1 MAEAANLAQR
11 LGYPA
16 DAKLVIINADD
27 LGSCHSANVGV
38 FECLATGTVTSA
50 TLMVPC
56 PWAREASSRYRGED
70 VGVHLTLNAEYELYR
85 WGPITHAPSLL
96 GGDGGFPSTVEDV
109 WDHADLDEVRRE
121 CRAQIERAIL
131 WGFDVSHIDS
141 HMGTLQLRP
150 EFFDVYLD
158 LAVEFGL
165 PLRMAGPATERY
177 SGFPARA
184 VAAEAGAVFTDHFRY
199 VGGVGTRQTFER
211 DFATLR
217 PGRDRVPAA
226 PGRGQRRA
234 ALTRHGRLDATSR
247 RLRDD
252 LQRGLGPPLPR
263 RRRCHPHRVPATAR
277 SGPGRRL
284 SHQRVI
290 RTSPTT
296 IQGVSILSRQKKR
309 GTDEFELVLSHEG
322 IEVRRPERPAQL
334 MSWDRVSEWEIEE
347 RKGYVL
353 LTLRGQ
359 GATTPLVVPGWTLD
373 DLEILMRD
381 VTSGSSADVPDGPE
395 PVVAQ
400 RNERG
405 TGAAVAVV
413 ATAAPA
419 TPAPATPSPV
429 QAAPPPESDAPA
441 PAVPTRAER
450 RQTATRGAWRRRFTW
465 RTAVTVALLGVLA
478 AAVILV
484 LLQSAGVIDWS
495 FLGPVA

>member
-1 MAEAANLAQR
+1 MAEGNLAQR

-131 WGFDVSHIDS
+131 WGFDVSHLDS

-177 SGFPARA
+177 IGIPGARRRRGGGSRLHRPLPLRGRGRNPPDVRA
-184 VAAEAGAVFTDHFRY
+184 GLRDAAA
-199 VGGVGTRQTFER
+199 
-211 DFATLR
+211 
-217 PGRDRVPAA
+217 GRDRVPAA
-226 PGRGQRRA
+226 PGRRQRRA
-234 ALTRHGRLDATSR
+234 ALARHGRLDATGR

-263 RRRCHPHRVPATAR
+263 RGRAPPSSGTGHCAIWRGPAAEPPAGDPHEPDHDPGCFDPFETEEARQRRVRARALARGHRGAPPRASRPADVVGPRLGVGDRGAQGLRPPHAAR
-277 SGPGRRL
+277 PGRDDAARRAGL
-284 SHQRVI
+284 DARRPRAPHAR
-290 RTSPTT
+290 R
-296 IQGVSILSRQKKR
+296 
-309 GTDEFELVLSHEG
+309 H
-322 IEVRRPERPAQL
+322 VRRHCGRTQCARTGCGRQ
-334 MSWDRVSEWEIEE
+334 E
-347 RKGYVL
+347 RKWDGC
-353 LTLRGQ
+353 RG
-359 GATTPLVVPGWTLD
+359 GGGRTA
-373 DLEILMRD
+373 
-381 VTSGSSADVPDGPE
+381 GSRRRRP
-395 PVVAQ
+395 
-400 RNERG
+400 
-405 TGAAVAVV
+405 
-413 ATAAPA
+413 
-419 TPAPATPSPV
+419 PV

-450 RQTATRGAWRRRFTW
+450 RQRSTRGRG
-465 RTAVTVALLGVLA
+465 VAALRGGL
-478 AAVILV
+478 
-484 LLQSAGVIDWS
+484 W
-495 FLGPVA
+495 